1 MKNSSSLNFFGILR
15 CAKLMKCKALWVK
28 VPNLYYLAIFLQ
40 ISFMLMS
47 NPLKTWPVKAMKTA
61 TLILPNHWAIFST
74 SSVAFLPRSRLKANI
89 CSNVMRPKMQLLF
102 KVCILLLFWVFGL
115 FWGIFWQYFQP
126 YQWPFF
132 QDQGWRPIFAQT
144 WCCQKCSFCSRCVLL
159 NIKSKRC
166 KNDWTPSRFC
176 KTFVCPNARTSIK
189 KSLPNAT
196 VPPYGG

>member
-89 CSNVMRPKMQLLF
+89 CSNVMLPKMQPLFKVCILLFFGPFLVLFWAFFGSFWAIFSTLSVAFLPRSRLKANICSNVMLPKMQLLF
-102 KVCILLLFWVFGL
+102 KVCIVE
-115 FWGIFWQYFQP
+115 Y
-126 YQWPFF
+126 
-132 QDQGWRPIFAQT
+132 
-144 WCCQKCSFCSRCVLL
+144 
-159 NIKSKRC
+159 
-166 KNDWTPSRFC
+166 
-176 KTFVCPNARTSIK
+176 
-189 KSLPNAT
+189 
-196 VPPYGG
+196 